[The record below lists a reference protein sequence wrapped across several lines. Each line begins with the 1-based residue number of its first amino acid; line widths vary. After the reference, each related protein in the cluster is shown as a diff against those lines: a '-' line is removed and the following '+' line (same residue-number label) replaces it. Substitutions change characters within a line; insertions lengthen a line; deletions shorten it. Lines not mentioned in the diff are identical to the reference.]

1 MKLFADLPG
10 DDGLPGR
17 ERRLAMAAVMLG
29 TTMAV
34 LDGSIVNVA
43 LPTIAQ
49 ALRVDAPAAI
59 WVANAYLLATA
70 MLLVSF
76 ASLADIVG
84 FRRLYTAGL
93 LVFTV
98 ASLGCALSGSLR
110 MLTAM
115 RLLQGAGGAAMFSI
129 GPAIY
134 RTVFP
139 TRLLGSALGINAL
152 TVAAG
157 TAAGPAIGGAMLAT
171 LSWPWLFAV
180 NVPLGGV
187 AIALALRAIPQH
199 AANGRQPAAV
209 NGARANDGAAH
220 GARFDL
226 AGAVLSAAAMGL
238 LIMAADAC
246 AQLTLPGNHS
256 HAEAYGLGALV
267 AIALFIWRQRHA
279 ARPLLPLDIFA
290 SRRFSMAVMTSFC
303 SFIGQGITFIAL
315 PFLFQGALGYSALQS
330 ALLFTPWP
338 LAIVLA
344 APYAGRLA
352 DRHSPAVLSSIGLAV
367 LTVGIALLAG
377 LPAHASATDICW
389 RGFVCG
395 LGFGFFQ
402 SPNNREML
410 GNVARTRTGAA
421 SGVLGIARTFGQSL
435 GAAVVALVLAVLAYR
450 MGAGIGAAGA
460 GAASAAASG
469 PAASALRDAAA
480 THASLWIAAAATLLA
495 TLLSVSRI
503 PRKAPVRPSDAS
515 A

>member
-1 MKLFADLPG
+1 MKLFADLPA

-43 LPTIAQ
+43 LPTIAH
-49 ALRVDAPAAI
+49 ALHVDAPAAI

-84 FRRLYTAGL
+84 FRRLYATGL
-93 LVFTV
+93 LVFTL
-98 ASLGCALSGSLR
+98 ASLGCALSGSLD
-110 MLTAM
+110 MLVAM
-115 RLLQGAGGAAMFSI
+115 RLLQGIGGAAMFSI

-134 RTVFP
+134 RMVFP

-152 TVAAG
+152 TVAAS
-157 TAAGPAIGGAMLAT
+157 TAAGPAIGGAMLAV
-171 LSWPWLFAV
+171 LGWQWLFAI
-180 NVPLGGV
+180 NVPLGIV
-187 AIALALRAIPQH
+187 AIALALRAIPQRENQGRSPAGH
-199 AANGRQPAAV
+199 AAEPV
-209 NGARANDGAAH
+209 AAH
-220 GARFDL
+220 AADLPRRSARFDL
-226 AGAVLSAAAMGL
+226 AGAVLSATAMGM

-256 HAEAYGLGALV
+256 RAGWYGVIAV
-267 AIALFIWRQRHA
+267 AATFLFIWRQRHA

-290 SRRFSMAVMTSFC
+290 SGRFSMAALTSFC
-303 SFIGQGITFIAL
+303 SFVGQGITFIAL
-315 PFLFQGALGYSALQS
+315 PFLFQGALGYSALES

-367 LTVGIALLAG
+367 LTLGVALLAA
-377 LPAHASATDICW
+377 LPTHATALDICW

-410 GNVARTRTGAA
+410 GNVVRARSGAA
-421 SGVLGIARTFGQSL
+421 SGILGIARTFGQSL
-435 GAAVVALVLAVLAYR
+435 GAAVVALVLAAYAYR
-450 MGAGIGAAGA
+450 MDTAGT
-460 GAASAAASG
+460 G
-469 PAASALRDAAA
+469 PASVALQDAAA
-480 THASLWIAAAATLLA
+480 MHGALWIAAAMTLLA

-503 PRKAPVRPSDAS
+503 PRKVAAAV
-515 A
+515 